1 MKKHQCNK
9 AKIVGQKTETNEF
22 DKHRHTI
29 VRQQNQCNEE
39 TIGTSKN
46 SKANTETYE
55 IDKHKHLS
63 TKIVK
68 IQTSQ
73 TNTETDEKY
82 KQRNNVNM

>member
-1 MKKHQCNK
+1 MAIK
-9 AKIVGQKTETNEF
+9 QKQLDTNTETNEI

-29 VRQQNQCNEE
+29 VRQQHQCNEE

-46 SKANTETYE
+46 RRANTETYE

-73 TNTETDEKY
+73 TNTQTDEKY
-82 KQRNNVNM
+82 KQ